1 MAARRRSPCGG
12 SGAIVLSERRTL
24 AALADLLSGG
34 YDVAHLGAPFLLS
47 CGSFWIVAIGNCW
60 FLPIRFV
67 ALVTAWFVAFG
78 NCWFVAYGNCWFV
91 AYGNRRLL
99 YLILR
104 IQFPRVFLTPQTF
117 TLKAIVRVLIILS
130 NSYIHTLSSPQ
141 KMRANG
147 TVVTEILHFK
157 NLM

>member
-1 MAARRRSPCGG
+1 MAARRHSPCGG

-47 CGSFWIVAIGNCW
+47 GGSFWIVAIGNCW

-78 NCWFVAYGNCWFV
+78 NCWFVAYGNW
-91 AYGNRRLL
+91 RLL
-99 YLILR
+99 CLILR

-117 TLKAIVRVLIILS
+117 T
-130 NSYIHTLSSPQ
+130 
-141 KMRANG
+141 
-147 TVVTEILHFK
+147 FK
-157 NLM
+157 FSRLFFDF

>member
-12 SGAIVLSERRTL
+12 SGAIVLSERRKV

-67 ALVTAWFVAFG
+67 ALVTAWFVALVTAWLVAFG
-78 NCWFVAYGNCWFV
+78 NCWFVAYGNW
-91 AYGNRRLL
+91 RLL
-99 YLILR
+99 CLILR
-104 IQFPRVFLTPQTF
+104 IQFPRVFLTPQNF
-117 TLKAIVRVLIILS
+117 TCKAILRLLIILS
-130 NSYIHTLSSPQ
+130 NACHTNSHNNRNCNTNS
-141 KMRANG
+141 
-147 TVVTEILHFK
+147 
-157 NLM
+157 

>member
-1 MAARRRSPCGG
+1 M
-12 SGAIVLSERRTL
+12 
-24 AALADLLSGG
+24 
-34 YDVAHLGAPFLLS
+34 AHLGAPFLLS
-47 CGSFWIVAIGNCW
+47 GGSFWIVAIGNCW

-78 NCWFVAYGNCWFV
+78 NCWFVAYGNW
-91 AYGNRRLL
+91 RLL
-99 YLILR
+99 CLILR

-117 TLKAIVRVLIILS
+117 TFKEIVRVLIILS

-147 TVVTEILHFK
+147 TVVTEILHFENIMLNTGIGFSHVITKTTLIRITIFYRK
-157 NLM
+157 NISVISILRLHRA